1 MIAPRLP
8 VPGLPG
14 LRLVLGRKLRHS
26 YDAAPGALRRCSR
39 YDRRGGRCEERSMA
53 MTAIVRI
60 ARRVASVVD
69 EMNYA
74 QRRTLE
80 LFLGLDENRR

>member
-1 MIAPRLP
+1 
-8 VPGLPG
+8 
-14 LRLVLGRKLRHS
+14 
-26 YDAAPGALRRCSR
+26 
-39 YDRRGGRCEERSMA
+39 

-74 QRRTLE
+74 QRKTMELDGRGDSPAWCRVLARAGACPGWRTSY
-80 LFLGLDENRR
+80 GGYGR